1 VREWLGISR
10 GRAARQP
17 RSVWVRQLLET
28 VASTGVVLMSLL
40 DTPRRAEDA
49 SASVQV
55 AISGVVGG
63 CLAGLVLVTG
73 PGELAPVVGWDSA
86 AIVYLLWTWRT
97 IWGLDPEE
105 TARRAL
111 REDPGKI
118 VADVLLL
125 SASVTS
131 LVAVGVV
138 LLQAG
143 KSHGLSK
150 HLLIAL
156 GIVSVV
162 LAWAVVHTVFALRYA
177 VLYYVDR
184 RGGIDFNDEDPP
196 RYSDFAYVALT
207 IGMTFQ
213 VSDTDLRTKEIRAAA
228 IRHGLLSY
236 LFGAVIIAT
245 TINLVAGFTK

>member
-1 VREWLGISR
+1 
-10 GRAARQP
+10 
-17 RSVWVRQLLET
+17 
-28 VASTGVVLMSLL
+28 M
-40 DTPRRAEDA
+40 
-49 SASVQV
+49 
-55 AISGVVGG
+55 
-63 CLAGLVLVTG
+63 
-73 PGELAPVVGWDSA
+73 VGWDSA